1 MPQAPHSRQGGRKLT
16 HRQQRSSGPRFP
28 GGAQDSSDA
37 RNPGTERGSG
47 PGGQV
52 CLGQSLRQ
60 PVAPDNVREKP
71 HFPEKGL
78 EVN

>member
-1 MPQAPHSRQGGRKLT
+1 MLK
-16 HRQQRSSGPRFP
+16 PR
-28 GGAQDSSDA
+28 
-37 RNPGTERGSG
+37 TERGSG

-52 CLGQSLRQ
+52 AGASLRQ

-78 EVN
+78 KLTETQDWWT